1 MRFAAAVLI
10 TMTSVVAFSQ
20 NQKPTEIPRR
30 IQRTGS
36 SRLGTRQFELI
47 RKSLKLTEEQTAK
60 FNALIETYKSRVMEE
75 AMALLGNV
83 DEMRQVSQD
92 LKAARAARD
101 AEKTA
106 ALEERMRELRPETR
120 PTNEFYQG
128 LADIADER
136 QKKLLSRLRVMIAGK
151 GGVIDIR
158 LKPRQAVR
166 LAESLGLSRAQAD
179 AIRRL
184 QDAFREKMRAVPRN
198 DDTTKQSLMDQ
209 LVLDIRATL
218 TEKQSAGFDARLAQP

>member
-1 MRFAAAVLI
+1 MRFATAVFI
-10 TMTSVVAFSQ
+10 TMTSVAAFSQ
-20 NQKPTEIPRR
+20 DQKPTEIPRR
-30 IQRTGS
+30 IQRAGS
-36 SRLGTRQFELI
+36 SRLGVQQFELI

-60 FNALIETYKSRVMEE
+60 FKTLIETYKSRVMEE
-75 AMALLGNV
+75 ALSLLGNV

-101 AEKTA
+101 AQKTA
-106 ALEERMRELRPETR
+106 ALEERMRVLRPETR

-128 LADIADER
+128 LADIVDER
-136 QKKLLSRLRVMIAGK
+136 QKKLLSKIRVMIAGK

-166 LAESLGLSRAQAD
+166 IAESLGLSREQAD
-179 AIRRL
+179 AIRRF

-198 DDTTKQSLMDQ
+198 DDSTRQSLMDQ
-209 LVLDIRATL
+209 LVVDIRATL
-218 TEKQSAGFDARLAQP
+218 TEKQAAQFDARLAQP

>member
-1 MRFAAAVLI
+1 
-10 TMTSVVAFSQ
+10 MTSVVAFGQ

-60 FNALIETYKSRVMEE
+60 FNTLIETYKSRVMEE
-75 AMALLGNV
+75 ALALLGNV

-92 LKAARAARD
+92 LKSARAARD
-101 AEKTA
+101 AEKTE

-120 PTNEFYQG
+120 PTNEFYKG
-128 LADIADER
+128 LADIADEP
-136 QKKLLSRLRVMIAGK
+136 QKKLLSKLRVMIAGK

-179 AIRRL
+179 AIRRF

-198 DDTTKQSLMDQ
+198 DDTTRQSLMDQ

-218 TEKQSAGFDARLAQP
+218 TEKQAAGFDARLAQP

>member
-10 TMTSVVAFSQ
+10 TMTSVVAFGQ

-36 SRLGTRQFELI
+36 SRLGTQQFELI

-101 AEKTA
+101 AEKTE

-120 PTNEFYQG
+120 PTNEFYKG

-179 AIRRL
+179 AIRRF

-198 DDTTKQSLMDQ
+198 DDTTRQSLMDQ

-218 TEKQSAGFDARLAQP
+218 TEKQVARFDARLAQP

>member
-1 MRFAAAVLI
+1 MRFAATVLI
-10 TMTSVVAFSQ
+10 TMTSVVAFGQ

-60 FNALIETYKSRVMEE
+60 FNTLIETYKSRVMEE
-75 AMALLGNV
+75 ALALLGNV

-92 LKAARAARD
+92 LKSARAARD

-106 ALEERMRELRPETR
+106 ALEGRMRELRPETR
-120 PTNEFYQG
+120 PTNEFYKG
-128 LADIADER
+128 LADIADEP
-136 QKKLLSRLRVMIAGK
+136 QKKLLSKLRVMIAGK

-179 AIRRL
+179 AIRRF

-198 DDTTKQSLMDQ
+198 DDTTRQSLMDQ

-218 TEKQSAGFDARLAQP
+218 TEKQAAGFDARLAQP